1 MPIRTPWAMLRQ
13 ALHWH
18 RVVMQEH
25 NTPVPD
31 TMPIRTGGH
40 MAAKQSKSKQ
50 IIEESMREVFDN
62 PPSTVK
68 AGQSAE
74 ATRKQKVAI
83 GLSKARE
90 KGAKVPKKRGSKS
103 SY

>member
-1 MPIRTPWAMLRQ
+1 MALRTPLGLLMQ
-13 ALHWH
+13 ALRWH
-18 RVVMQEH
+18 RVVMQEQD
-25 NTPVPD
+25 TPVPD
-31 TMPIRTGGH
+31 TMPMRGGGR
-40 MAAKQSKSKQ
+40 MAAKQSTSKT

-68 AGQSAE
+68 PGQSAE

-83 GLSKARE
+83 GLSKARD
-90 KGAKVPKKRGSKS
+90 KGAKVPKKSSKA

>member
-1 MPIRTPWAMLRQ
+1 MPIRTPWGMLRQ
-13 ALHWH
+13 ALAWH
-18 RVVMQEH
+18 RVVMQAQD
-25 NTPVPD
+25 TPVPD
-31 TMPIRTGGH
+31 TMPIRTGGR
-40 MAAKQSKSKQ
+40 MAAKQSTSKK

-68 AGQSAE
+68 PGQSAE

-90 KGAKVPKKRGSKS
+90 KGAKVPKKSSKA